1 MSLPGIIP
9 ASQLDIFRFYDSHG
23 IHQAAIHQGTVLKL
37 FRVYPVIRRNEAYR
51 FASKLSQQCLT
62 ILSPN
67 SEYFR
72 IWVDINFSSVSN
84 LSEHYSAFQAIGSSV
99 GLTSGKVRTGD
110 RRRTLPL
117 ISSQQS
123 PIENVVI
130 PQIATRAG

>member
-37 FRVYPVIRRNEAYR
+37 FRVYPVIRRNEAYT
-51 FASKLSQQCLT
+51 FASKLSQHCLT

-84 LSEHYSAFQAIGSSV
+84 LSEHYSAFQVSGSLV
-99 GLTSGKVRTGD
+99 GLNSDKVRAGD
-110 RRRTLPL
+110 RHSTLQPT
-117 ISSQQS
+117 SSQQS
-123 PIENVVI
+123 STESVLI
-130 PQIATRAG
+130 PQISTRAG